1 MPLTLV
7 NAATAAERC
16 GKMLPLLGN
25 ARPRSAVRAR
35 GGYHVA
41 VIDRAAAP
49 LSARIPTPPRGTAI
63 AP

>member
-35 GGYHVA
+35 GSYHVA
-41 VIDRAAAP
+41 VIDHPAAR